1 MNIRLFGYLTN
12 ILVLGMLLSCQP
24 KEAATEGGATTASSS
39 SAGNIVFIRVDSL
52 TSQYTSLSEKTKAL
66 EARAI
71 DADKGQNERVAAFQ
85 RDVQNYQRRAN
96 SGQMSPKDMGNEQE
110 RLAGREQGLMQ
121 EAERL
126 RQELQLEQMKLSA
139 EFEENLM
146 NVLEEIQEEFNYD
159 YILSYGNGSG
169 VLMVN
174 GKNDITPEVAKRL
187 NKIPMDGEMDSAKST
202 PKDSTSTPAA
212 EQ

>member
-146 NVLEEIQEEFNYD
+146 NVLEEVQAEFNYD

>member
-1 MNIRLFGYLTN
+1 
-12 ILVLGMLLSCQP
+12 MLLSCQP
-24 KEAATEGGATTASSS
+24 KDAATEGGTTSASSN
-39 SAGNIVFIRVDSL
+39 AGNIVFIRLDSL
-52 TSQYTSLSEKTKAL
+52 TSQYSSLSEKTKAL

-71 DADKGQNERVAAFQ
+71 EADKGQNERVTAFQ

-96 SGQMSPKDMGNEQE
+96 SGQMSPKDMGTEQE

-121 EAERL
+121 EADRL
-126 RQELQLEQMKLSA
+126 RQELQMEQMKLSA

-146 NVLEEIQEEFNYD
+146 KILEEIQEEFNYD
-159 YILSYGNGSG
+159 YILSYGNGTG

-174 GKNDITPEVAKRL
+174 DRNDITPEVAKRL
-187 NKIPMDGEMDSAKST
+187 NKIPMDGEMDSKESVPAEG
-202 PKDSTSTPAA
+202 DATPAA

>member
-24 KEAATEGGATTASSS
+24 KEAATEGGTTTTSS

-110 RLAGREQGLMQ
+110 RLACREQGLMQ

-146 NVLEEIQEEFNYD
+146 NVLEEIQGEFNYD

-174 GKNDITPEVAKRL
+174 DKNDITPEVAKRL

>member
-1 MNIRLFGYLTN
+1 MNIRLFGYLTS
-12 ILVLGMLLSCQP
+12 IITLGMLLSCQP
-24 KEAATEGGATTASSS
+24 KEAATEGGTTTTSSA
-39 SAGNIVFIRVDSL
+39 AGNIVFIRVDSL
-52 TSQYTSLSEKTKAL
+52 TSQYASLSEKTKAL
-66 EARAI
+66 EARAM

-110 RLAGREQGLMQ
+110 RLAGREQALMQ
-121 EAERL
+121 EADRL
-126 RQELQLEQMKLSA
+126 RQELQMEQMKLSA

-146 NVLEEIQEEFNYD
+146 NVLEEIQAEFNYD

-169 VLMVN
+169 VLIVSD
-174 GKNDITPEVAKRL
+174 KNDITPEVAKRL
-187 NKIPMDGEMDSAKST
+187 NKIPMDGEMDSAK
-202 PKDSTSTPAA
+202 PIKMDEDSVPAA

>member
-1 MNIRLFGYLTN
+1 MNIRLFGYLTS
-12 ILVLGMLLSCQP
+12 IIALGTLLSCQP
-24 KEAATEGGATTASSS
+24 KEAATEGSTNTGSS
-39 SAGNIVFIRVDSL
+39 SAGNIVFIRLDSL
-52 TSQYTSLSEKTKAL
+52 TNQYASLNEKTKAL

-71 DADKGQNERVAAFQ
+71 EADKGQNERVAAFQ

-96 SGQMSPKDMGNEQE
+96 SGQMSPKDMGTEQE

-146 NVLEEIQEEFNYD
+146 KVLEEIQGEFNYD
-159 YILSYGNGSG
+159 YILSYGNGTG
-169 VLMVN
+169 VLMVSD
-174 GKNDITPEVAKRL
+174 KNDITPEVAKRL
-187 NKIPMDGEMDSAKST
+187 NKIPMDGEMDSDPTTEADT
-202 PKDSTSTPAA
+202 TQAPAT
-212 EQ
+212 EK

>member
-1 MNIRLFGYLTN
+1 MNIRLFGYFTS
-12 ILVLGMLLSCQP
+12 IIALGMLLSCQP
-24 KEAATEGGATTASSS
+24 KDAATEGATTTANSSK
-39 SAGNIVFIRVDSL
+39 GNIVFIRVDSL
-52 TSQYTSLSEKTKAL
+52 TSQYTSLREKTKAL
-66 EARAI
+66 EARAM

-146 NVLEEIQEEFNYD
+146 NVLEEIQGEFNYD

-169 VLMVN
+169 VLMVSD
-174 GKNDITPEVAKRL
+174 KNDITPEVAKRL
-187 NKIPMDGEMDSAKST
+187 NKIPMDGQMDSATAT

>member
-1 MNIRLFGYLTN
+1 MNIRLFGYLTS
-12 ILVLGMLLSCQP
+12 IIVIGTLLSCQP
-24 KEAATEGGATTASSS
+24 KETATEGGATTASSS
-39 SAGNIVFIRVDSL
+39 AGNIVFIRLDSL

-66 EARAI
+66 ETRAI
-71 DADKGQNERVAAFQ
+71 EADKGQNERVAAFQ

-146 NVLEEIQEEFNYD
+146 KVLEEIQNEFNYD
-159 YILSYGNGSG
+159 YILSYGNGTG

-174 GKNDITPEVAKRL
+174 DRNDITPEVAKRL
-187 NKIPMDGEMDSAKST
+187 NKIPMDGEMDSAT
-202 PKDSTSTPAA
+202 PMEADTTPAPAA

>member
-1 MNIRLFGYLTN
+1 MNIRLFGYLTS
-12 ILVLGMLLSCQP
+12 IIALGTLLSCQP
-24 KEAATEGGATTASSS
+24 KEAATEAGANTGSS
-39 SAGNIVFIRVDSL
+39 SAGNIVFIRLDSL
-52 TSQYTSLSEKTKAL
+52 TNQYTSLNEKTKAL

-71 DADKGQNERVAAFQ
+71 EADKGQNERVAAFQ

-146 NVLEEIQEEFNYD
+146 KVLEEIQNEFNYD
-159 YILSYGNGSG
+159 YILSYGNGTG

-174 GKNDITPEVAKRL
+174 DRNDITPEVAKRL
-187 NKIPMDGEMDSAKST
+187 NKIPMDGEMDSAMPMDADTT
-202 PKDSTSTPAA
+202 PAPAA

>member
-1 MNIRLFGYLTN
+1 MNIRLFGYFTS
-12 ILVLGMLLSCQP
+12 IIALGMLLSCQP
-24 KEAATEGGATTASSS
+24 KDAATEGATTTANSST
-39 SAGNIVFIRVDSL
+39 GNIVFIRVDSL
-52 TSQYTSLSEKTKAL
+52 TSQYASLSEKTKAL
-66 EARAI
+66 EARAM

-110 RLAGREQGLMQ
+110 RLAGREQALMQ
-121 EAERL
+121 EADRL

-146 NVLEEIQEEFNYD
+146 NVLEEIQGEFNYD

-174 GKNDITPEVAKRL
+174 DKNDITAEVAKRL
-187 NKIPMDGEMDSAKST
+187 NKIPMDGQMDSAT
-202 PKDSTSTPAA
+202 AAPKDSTSAPAA
-212 EQ
+212 E

>member
-1 MNIRLFGYLTN
+1 MNIRLFGYLTS
-12 ILVLGMLLSCQP
+12 IITLGMLLSCQP
-24 KEAATEGGATTASSS
+24 KEAATEGGTTTTSSA
-39 SAGNIVFIRVDSL
+39 AGNIVFIRVDSL
-52 TSQYTSLSEKTKAL
+52 TSQYASLSEKTKAL
-66 EARAI
+66 EARAM

-110 RLAGREQGLMQ
+110 RLAGREQALMQ
-121 EAERL
+121 EADRL
-126 RQELQLEQMKLSA
+126 RQELQMEQMKLSA

-146 NVLEEIQEEFNYD
+146 NVLKEIQAEFNYD

-169 VLMVN
+169 VLIVSD
-174 GKNDITPEVAKRL
+174 KNDITPEVAKRL
-187 NKIPMDGEMDSAKST
+187 NKIPMDGEMDSAK
-202 PKDSTSTPAA
+202 PIKMDEDSVPAA

>member
-1 MNIRLFGYLTN
+1 MNIRLFGYLTS
-12 ILVLGMLLSCQP
+12 IIALGTLLSCQP
-24 KEAATEGGATTASSS
+24 KEAATEGGANTGSS
-39 SAGNIVFIRVDSL
+39 SAGNIVFIRLDSL
-52 TSQYTSLSEKTKAL
+52 TNQYTSLNEKTKAL

-71 DADKGQNERVAAFQ
+71 EADKGQNERVAAFQ

-96 SGQMSPKDMGNEQE
+96 SGQMSPKDMGTEQE

-146 NVLEEIQEEFNYD
+146 KVLEEIQAEFNYD
-159 YILSYGNGSG
+159 YILSYGNGTG
-169 VLMVN
+169 VLMVSD
-174 GKNDITPEVAKRL
+174 KNDITPEVAKRL
-187 NKIPMDGEMDSAKST
+187 NKIPMDGEMDSA
-202 PKDSTSTPAA
+202 PPVPAEGETLPA
-212 EQ
+212 TEE